1 MRGGSCE
8 RALHSAICAMR
19 GARARVHS
27 RLQLEEPS
35 VDEGEDGRV
44 ALDEEVRLVEV
55 ADDEGFGE
63 GAAPV
68 G

>member
-1 MRGGSCE
+1 
-8 RALHSAICAMR
+8 MR